1 MRRVI
6 QEKIKRPLADEIL
19 FGKLSKGGT
28 VTVSVG
34 NDSQLSFSFDD
45 ESMPA

>member
-19 FGKLSKGGT
+19 FGKLAKGGT

-45 ESMPA
+45 ESLPA